1 LNVQAILEV
10 RREPDE
16 NVSTASRV
24 TRRSSHQKVSSGIPQ
39 QTDSQMVLTY
49 SYLKPR
55 STGREWLFRKRL
67 WVETTFAFSMC
78 QRWEKAI
85 GCMLRIYCHDF
96 LGLLKICLIFWTQ
109 GACSLSF
116 AHCAFP
122 LHGTSPITCQDTS
135 TTASSSTSSE
145 TDSFHSNII
154 VLNTNARPMSAYAAG
169 RCPF

>member
-1 LNVQAILEV
+1 MPTRT
-10 RREPDE
+10 RRERQY
-16 NVSTASRV
+16 RV
-24 TRRSSHQKVSSGIPQ
+24 TRHTSFVTSKVSSGIQHPQ

-85 GCMLRIYCHDF
+85 GCMLRINCHDF

-145 TDSFHSNII
+145 TDSFHSNTI